1 MGGFW
6 GAPGSLLAAP
16 GAVFAPLGPLL
27 AAPGALLEGILSS
40 RGPPLG
46 ALWAS
51 FSGAFGKI
59 RNSSKPLFF
68 QWFLMVLASPGGP
81 KSTPDGPQNRS
92 WARLGASWRS
102 LGASWRCFGVSW
114 RPLGSL
120 GASQASLGPLLG
132 AICSSNIK
140 PGYRGTGSALK
151 ARVASTA
158 RKARAARA
166 ARTGRAR
173 APAP

>member
-1 MGGFW
+1 MPPRRLPNRFKMAPEPTPRAETITGAFFAPFVRLLGGSW
-6 GAPGSLLAAP
+6 GLLGAP

-27 AAPGALLEGILSS
+27 AAPGALLEGVLAS

-68 QWFLMVLASPGGP
+68 QWLLMVLASPGGP
-81 KSTPDGPQNRS
+81 KSTPDGSQNRS

-102 LGASWRCFGVSW
+102 LGASRRCLGVSC
-114 RPLGSL
+114 RPLGAL
-120 GASQASLGPLLG
+120 GGLLG
-132 AICSSNIK
+132 
-140 PGYRGTGSALK
+140 GSWAAL
-151 ARVASTA
+151 
-158 RKARAARA
+158 
-166 ARTGRAR
+166 GGDL
-173 APAP
+173 